1 MRLGEGTGDPVIRY
15 GIVVAPADDQIPDG
29 RSCEAI
35 VQWLSIMR
43 AARDPGPVTL
53 VKTARGGRDVG
64 WEFPI
69 TDDEDLR
76 LVARRMG
83 GCCRTAGMNNYEFS
97 ARDGT
102 GRVVG
107 RLFYNFDAALLV
119 PSANSHADYRE
130 GARPAAVDASARPL
144 AALLEEQRS
153 ICERLERVERQLA
166 AQRSALTSLRKRLSN
181 RRGTDPPRRSE
192 G

>member
-1 MRLGEGTGDPVIRY
+1 MMSGERTGDPEIRF
-15 GIVVAPADDQIPDG
+15 GIVVSPGDHQLPDG
-29 RSCEAI
+29 RSCDAI

-43 AARDPGPVTL
+43 AARDQGPVTR
-53 VKTARGGRDVG
+53 VTTARGGRDVG

-69 TDDEDLR
+69 TDGEDLR
-76 LVARRMG
+76 LVARRLD

-107 RLFYNFDAALLV
+107 RLFYNFDASLPV
-119 PSANSHADYRE
+119 PMPNSHGDCRHGA
-130 GARPAAVDASARPL
+130 GPGVVAAPARPI

-153 ICERLERVERQLA
+153 IGERLECVERQLA
-166 AQRSALTSLRKRLSN
+166 ARRSALASLRKRLGN
-181 RRGTDPPRRSE
+181 RRRSDPPRRSE

>member
-1 MRLGEGTGDPVIRY
+1 
-15 GIVVAPADDQIPDG
+15 
-29 RSCEAI
+29 
-35 VQWLSIMR
+35 
-43 AARDPGPVTL
+43 
-53 VKTARGGRDVG
+53 
-64 WEFPI
+64 
-69 TDDEDLR
+69 
-76 LVARRMG
+76 
-83 GCCRTAGMNNYEFS
+83 MNNYEFS

-166 AQRSALTSLRKRLSN
+166 AQRSAFASLRKRLSN